1 MAECKVGT
9 ESVLV
14 SSSDRSF
21 MKSLKEFI
29 ESEKE
34 QVCCPDEGPDD
45 QRYTIYS
52 TAFDKIID
60 YATAYKPVLTAIK
73 KEYDDLIASVKNDQH
88 QAQMAHGK
96 LKAMLVQPTSL
107 MYYQRRAAQL
117 QQRIATIQRNTAD
130 LQTKIKRVQ
139 KCKNSQKEE
148 SLEVTV
154 PPGQIPGLGLT
165 LNELLNPESLDKH
178 LERLEQKRNELLD
191 KKRRQYVPVK
201 VKTELDLTMKVT
213 LKQRDEL
220 SVENEKLLLR
230 FKQLTFLKDTLNRW
244 EEKGCSTPLLKL
256 LPSALKHLSE
266 IKVCEDDR
274 TRFWPENS
282 EQDDPGKIR
291 ESKRLAGYIER
302 FLKLFEM
309 GDYETAARHAAMSPH
324 GVLRNINVMEKFK
337 TITAYE
343 GALHPLLLFF
353 RLLMMSAPPGKPL
366 SERLSLEGVGFALR
380 HGCHGLVTFGVSQSK
395 LTYSEELGDLIA
407 SYEHDDLCIA
417 DTCLALAQII
427 YLECSVIR
435 KAALTMCKRGLTTA
449 ALEFI
454 HNRKEFTIDDFM
466 FVLRGLPSVA
476 LLQDFTQPCDST
488 PALVSVGFI
497 SHYLLNSD
505 LEHLALQ
512 LLERIQAKGQDAL
525 QKTILEDETCS
536 IESWSEIAARC
547 EQTERLD
554 LAQDIASV
562 LLLQD
567 GAVRLSP
574 GLDGAELMEH
584 VFM

>member
-154 PPGQIPGLGLT
+154 PPGQIPGASTLLHACQFKRLDREWHDSVPAGLGLT

-230 FKQLTFLKDTLNRW
+230 IL
-244 EEKGCSTPLLKL
+244 
-256 LPSALKHLSE
+256 
-266 IKVCEDDR
+266 VCEDDR
-274 TRFWPENS
+274 TGFWPENS